1 MEWLAQLGPW
11 ATLAKI
17 GLIVVLAVL
26 ARVILGFSI
35 RRSVKAVV
43 NGTKTAKLKTKKDQD
58 QAQERLKQRSHT
70 IGSVL
75 DNLATWTV
83 TITALV
89 MILSE
94 LGVNVGALIAVSTIL
109 GAALGFGAQTL
120 VKDVISGIFIVFE
133 DQYGVGDEV
142 SLSGVT
148 GKVERVRLRV
158 TEVRDPA
165 GMLWFVR
172 NGEILNVGNAS
183 HAKSL

>member
-1 MEWLAQLGPW
+1 MSWLEALGPW
-11 ATLAKI
+11 ALLVKI
-17 GLIVVLAVL
+17 GLIVVLAIL

-35 RRSVKAVV
+35 RKSVRAILSGAKAVKN
-43 NGTKTAKLKTKKDQD
+43 NGKSNPA
-58 QAQERLKQRSHT
+58 AQTERLNQRGKT

-75 DNLATWTV
+75 DNLATWTI

-120 VKDVISGIFIVFE
+120 VKDVISGVFIVFE
-133 DQYGVGDEV
+133 DQYGVGDKV
-142 SLSGVT
+142 TLSGVT
-148 GKVERVRLRV
+148 GTVERVRLRV
-158 TEVRDPA
+158 TEVRDSD
-165 GMLWFVR
+165 GLLWFIR

-183 HAKSL
+183 HVRSV